1 MFLHQILNM
10 SVDDDYIR
18 NNPADNMLRELKQ
31 AHVFKIEKR
40 GGLTRPEQDL
50 FLDYW
55 KGLELYFKN
64 E

>member
-1 MFLHQILNM
+1 M